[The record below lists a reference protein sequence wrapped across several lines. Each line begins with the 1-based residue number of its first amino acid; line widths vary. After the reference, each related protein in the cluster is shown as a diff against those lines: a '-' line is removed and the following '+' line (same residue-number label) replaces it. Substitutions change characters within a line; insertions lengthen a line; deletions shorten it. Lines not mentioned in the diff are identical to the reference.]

1 MKVLQFIPS
10 LRACDG
16 GTTTYMQQVAP
27 VLGRMCEL
35 HVAVMSPAD
44 ENVALDGCQVHVLQ
58 SDMRHFHQMGR
69 QWMALLRD
77 ISPDVVHI
85 NCCWQPQIALFTHLT
100 SRWRA
105 SASSSAVKLI
115 LTPHGMLEPWI
126 IARHYWTRKVP
137 AIWLY
142 QRRAVRQCDMLVA
155 TADEEREHLL
165 QLGWN
170 SRVALV
176 KNGIDVAG
184 IAPKTKWNEPRRL
197 LSMSR
202 IHPKKGL
209 EILFDAMA
217 DVRRSDSAGKCNKF
231 VLDVA
236 GSGDAAYVAQLQ
248 QRVREQGLS
257 DCVTFLGSVYGDE
270 KWRLLRESDAVVL
283 PSYSENYGLIV
294 AEALSVATP
303 VITTTGT
310 PWQSIR
316 EAGCGWWVAPEKDAL
331 ADALRDLQSRSA
343 TEMETM
349 GRRARL
355 LAENECEITSKMAE
369 LYDLYLSKL

>member
-27 VLGRMCEL
+27 VLGKMCEL
-35 HVAVMSPAD
+35 HVAVMSSAD

-58 SDMRHFHQMGR
+58 SSMRHFHQMKQ
-69 QWMALLRD
+69 QWTALLRD
-77 ISPDVVHI
+77 ICPDVVHI
-85 NCCWQPQIALFTHLT
+85 NCCWMPQIALFTHLT
-100 SRWRA
+100 QQWRS

-142 QRRAVRQCDMLVA
+142 QRRAVRQCDLLVA

-184 IAPKTKWNEPRRL
+184 VAQKTEWNEPRRL
-197 LSMSR
+197 LFMSR

-217 DVRRSDSAGKCNKF
+217 DLRRSDSGGKYNK
-231 VLDVA
+231 LMLGVA
-236 GSGDAAYVAQLQ
+236 GSGDAAYEAQLR
-248 QRVREQGLS
+248 QRVCDLGLS
-257 DCVTFLGSVYGDE
+257 DCVTFLGAVYGDE

-294 AEALSVATP
+294 AEALAAATP

-310 PWQSIR
+310 PWQSVLTND
-316 EAGCGWWVAPEKDAL
+316 CGWWVAPEKDAI
-331 ADALRDLQSRSA
+331 AGALRDLQSRSA
-343 TEMETM
+343 TEMAAM
-349 GRRARL
+349 GHRARL
-355 LAENECEITSKMAE
+355 LAENECEITSKVAE
-369 LYDLYLSKL
+369 LYDLYLSKW